1 MDETTSVNSTG
12 RSPHF
17 LVVHLTWTLA
27 RLDSSH
33 SRAVSTGVAKSIKQ
47 YKKKK
52 EWGRIAPNRE
62 EEIRAVRQAGNVSAA
77 GGILLFQNLSS
88 SLPSPHNTVTFAD
101 DYDGQL

>member
-47 YKKKK
+47 YKKK

-77 GGILLFQNLSS
+77 GGILLLLQNLSS